1 MGHGQRLWYLLYRL
15 QTQVLFWVIYCNH
28 PVSLS
33 VRASIWNYGLELYM
47 KTVAKLLIGVRVCV
61 IVGLC
66 KLINTAVPAN

>member
-1 MGHGQRLWYLLYRL
+1 
-15 QTQVLFWVIYCNH
+15 
-28 PVSLS
+28 
-33 VRASIWNYGLELYM
+33 M